1 MQRHARG
8 PIAASVFASLRI
20 SHVSCF
26 TSRAWHRAIAVLCNP
41 FLFLLLC
48 VLSEYNSFYRS
59 SGVATLGAAR
69 PAPPPWRAP
78 GGAAYLRGSLALR
91 PLPSH
96 LVTTVMD
103 SLGRPRA
110 FPPRPSTVR
119 TTPNIS
125 SAATRPR
132 RASARRARPTR
143 HRNRN
148 RNAPTS
154 TAAHAHAKSSSPTR
168 SFSTLAPTPDTSG
181 RRRDNTRDMP
191 PRLCRRLQLQL
202 VRITHSTRCT

>member
-1 MQRHARG
+1 MQRHAPG

-26 TSRAWHRAIAVLCNP
+26 TSRAWHRAIAVLFAIP
-41 FLFLLLC
+41 F
-48 VLSEYNSFYRS
+48 SFYFSVFFLNTIHSTGAWAWRPWGGPAGPAAMAGAWRGRLS
-59 SGVATLGAAR
+59 ARQPGPSASAVAFGDHGYGLPRPTAR
-69 PAPPPWRAP
+69 PSAAPVDRE
-78 GGAAYLRGSLALR
+78 
-91 PLPSH
+91 
-96 LVTTVMD
+96 
-103 SLGRPRA
+103 
-110 FPPRPSTVR
+110 
-119 TTPNIS
+119 PNIS

-168 SFSTLAPTPDTSG
+168 SFSTLAPTPDHVG